1 MTDAI
6 PGSQSPAARRYDALV
21 PDRDTYLDRARDA
34 GQFTLPYLI
43 PESNDPDHRTT
54 SKRYVGFH
62 GLGQRGV
69 LNLASRML
77 LALLPPTEAFFRFTV
92 NESEALR
99 LGLNQDQRKDM
110 ERALSRIERE
120 VLLSIETS
128 NDRVALHEA
137 LLWLLVAGNV
147 MLYVGKDGLR
157 VYHLNRYVCS
167 RDAEGNPMDAVTCEV
182 VAKEALPAEVL
193 EQLAKREADEGM
205 LGEERP
211 TTKRLRVYTWVKWGE
226 KSVTWHQEVEG
237 IEFNK
242 GSSPLESSPWM
253 PLRMSRIDGEAYG
266 VGYVEQAALADLKTL
281 DALTQATVEG
291 SLASAIVRFL
301 VSPNGQTKAS
311 TLANAA
317 NGAFVP
323 GRVED
328 VQPLQVNKL
337 ADFQFV
343 SRTMQ
348 QFEQRLA
355 QAFLL
360 VDVRD
365 SERTTAEEVRL
376 QALQLENGLGA
387 IYAVLTQEFQYPY
400 VKRKLDLLLQ
410 AGKIQPLP
418 DDLIKPVVSVGLAA
432 VGRSNDTERVMRFVS
447 MVGQSLGPEAVATY
461 INPGEMLSRLAISM
475 GLNTDKLVKTEEEIQ
490 AERQQQ
496 QQLQL
501 AQQAMMAPAADPQR
515 QAQAQLLRQQAEE
528 MQPPETEQ

>member
-1 MTDAI
+1 MDN
-6 PGSQSPAARRYDALV
+6 SLSNNQSPAARRYEALV
-21 PDRDTYLDRARDA
+21 PDRDIYLDRARDA

-54 SKRYVGFH
+54 TKRYVGFH

-92 NESEALR
+92 NEGEALR
-99 LGLNQDQRKDM
+99 LQLTQEQRRDMDQ
-110 ERALSRIERE
+110 ALSRMERE

-137 LLWLLVAGNV
+137 LLWLLIAGNV
-147 MLYVGKDGLR
+147 MLYVGKEGLR

-167 RDAEGNPMDAVTCEV
+167 RDAEGRPMDAVACEV
-182 VAKEALPAEVL
+182 VAREALPAEVL
-193 EQLAKREADEGM
+193 EQIAKREMDEALVGKDQ
-205 LGEERP
+205 P
-211 TTKRLRVYTWVKWGE
+211 TDTKRLRVYTWVKWGE
-226 KSVTWHQEVEG
+226 KKVTWHQEVEG
-237 IEFNK
+237 IEFNE
-242 GSSPLESSPWM
+242 GSAPLESSPWM

-281 DALTQATVEG
+281 DSLTQATVEG
-291 SLASAIVRFL
+291 SLASAVVRFL

-323 GRVED
+323 GRKED
-328 VQPLQVNKL
+328 VEAMQVNKL

-348 QFEQRLA
+348 QFEMRLA

-400 VKRKLDLLLQ
+400 VRRKLDLLLQ
-410 AGKIQPLP
+410 EGKLQPLP
-418 DDLIKPVVSVGLAA
+418 EDLVKPVVSVGLAA
-432 VGRSNDTERVMRFVS
+432 VGRNNDTERVMRFVS

-475 GLNTDKLVKTEEEIQ
+475 GLNTDKLVRTDEEIQ

-501 AQQAMMAPAADPQR
+501 AQQAMMSPAADPQR
-515 QAQAQLLRQQAEE
+515 QAQAQVLRQQAEE
-528 MQPPETEQ
+528 QPAPEQ